1 MAKIKD
7 YLIEKM
13 QKENERL
20 DREYEKTRRRKQSLR

>member
-7 YLIEKM
+7 WLIEKQ